1 MRSYWVMV
9 GPKCT
14 DWSLIR
20 REDTQKDTG
29 ERKQMTMEAEIPS
42 VIQLQAKEHPGLLAT
57 VKS

>member
-1 MRSYWVMV
+1 MV